1 MSNKLPEQFKAL
13 APHLEWALETERQR
27 VAKRLAGPMELLTE
41 FYNAM
46 LPHLDDIL
54 TFLADFDVDAE
65 RTEEVNNLFLMTLS
79 MMDVSMS
86 VERFD
91 EPDESYVFDKDRFV
105 VKERNHVIVGG

>member
-1 MSNKLPEQFKAL
+1 MSNQLPEQYKDL
-13 APHLEWALETERQR
+13 APYLDWALETERQR
-27 VAKRLAGPMELLTE
+27 VSKRLAGPMEALTD

-46 LPHLDDIL
+46 LPHMDGIL
-54 TFLADFDVDAE
+54 TYLSNFDVDAE
-65 RTEEVNNLFLMTLS
+65 RSEELNNIFLMSLS

-91 EPDESYVFDKDRFV
+91 EPDESYVFDKDRFE